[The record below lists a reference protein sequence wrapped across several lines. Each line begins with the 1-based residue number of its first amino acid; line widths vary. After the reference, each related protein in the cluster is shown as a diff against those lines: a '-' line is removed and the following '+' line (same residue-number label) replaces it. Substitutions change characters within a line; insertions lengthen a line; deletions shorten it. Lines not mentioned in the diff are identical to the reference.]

1 MSTTRFRQLT
11 TMVAGECRWIV
22 REDIHVFAWGSRDD
36 SGKYDPRRLVF
47 KVVTV
52 DRPHGTQEWMT
63 AASAVELI
71 ESLA

>member
-1 MSTTRFRQLT
+1 MATTLFRQLM

-22 REDIHVFAWGSRDD
+22 REDLHVFAWGSRDD
-36 SGKYDPRRLVF
+36 AGKYDPRRLTF
-47 KVVTV
+47 KVVTA
-52 DRPHGTQEWMT
+52 DRPHGEQEWMA